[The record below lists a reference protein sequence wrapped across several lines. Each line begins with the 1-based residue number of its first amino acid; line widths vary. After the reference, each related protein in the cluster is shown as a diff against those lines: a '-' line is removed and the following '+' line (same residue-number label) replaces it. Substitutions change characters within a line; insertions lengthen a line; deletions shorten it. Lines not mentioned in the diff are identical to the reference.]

1 MTELIA
7 GESPSRFWARPEQY
21 LLDAGKDGELLIAK
35 IRVALTFVLLLVPVA
50 DIVSAANEGREQH
63 FIGFF
68 VTASAC
74 LLSVGIY
81 FLVISDRRQR
91 WLPLATSLFDVSF
104 ITLTLL
110 LYGILVGPVVLLN
123 NRLSFDT
130 YFLALGGTCL
140 RYDKRVALLAGL
152 VAIAQWIASVLFVV
166 LHYGTAA
173 FAVDEFYGR
182 FAWSEQVSR
191 VILLA
196 TATALNVFIVAGIQ
210 KQRKLSTADA
220 LTGAYNRRFLDDFL
234 RNELARAMRHKNALS
249 LAMIDVDH
257 FKQFND
263 THGHGAGDRALR
275 QVAQTLELAVRRT
288 DLVARYGGEEFV
300 VVLPDSTAEQAVAK
314 MNAIREAIEAEPLML
329 AWKDGRSAPARLTV
343 SIGVANWSDER
354 GQTAAEFVAEADAR
368 LYEAKKGGRNRV
380 VGPRSDR

>member
-1 MTELIA
+1 MSEIVTTEA
-7 GESPSRFWARPEQY
+7 PGKFWARPEQY

-35 IRVALTFVLLLVPVA
+35 VRVALTFALLLVPLA
-50 DIVSAANEGREQH
+50 DIISAANEGREQH

-81 FLVISDRRQR
+81 FLVVSDRRQR

-152 VAIAQWIASVLFVV
+152 AAITQWLACVFYVV

-173 FAVDEFYGR
+173 FAVDEYYGR
-182 FAWSEQVSR
+182 FAWSEEVSR
-191 VILLA
+191 VVLLA

-210 KQRKLSTADA
+210 KQRKLSTADS

-234 RNELARAMRHKNALS
+234 RNELARAARHQGS
-249 LAMIDVDH
+249 L
-257 FKQFND
+257 
-263 THGHGAGDRALR
+263 
-275 QVAQTLELAVRRT
+275 TL
-288 DLVARYGGEEFV
+288 
-300 VVLPDSTAEQAVAK
+300 
-314 MNAIREAIEAEPLML
+314 
-329 AWKDGRSAPARLTV
+329 
-343 SIGVANWSDER
+343 
-354 GQTAAEFVAEADAR
+354 
-368 LYEAKKGGRNRV
+368 
-380 VGPRSDR
+380 